1 MQSMSFDPA
10 VANIGAQVVDD
21 AIQGLQAGVTVSTSV
36 TGLAPAGADEVSAQA
51 AMAFAAAGAQ
61 IRTLNTASQ
70 EELMR
75 TGGAFSEIA
84 RRYAETDAALAG
96 RLGDVLSL
104 PGHPLAGQGH
114 ASARRKSTAAR
125 VANFLQTSPSRA
137 RY

>member
-10 VANIGAQVVDD
+10 GATIGSQVVDD

-61 IRTLNTASQ
+61 MLTLNTAAQ

-75 TGGAFSEIA
+75 TGASSA
-84 RRYAETDAALAG
+84 DRRRNQPKAA
-96 RLGDVLSL
+96 SW
-104 PGHPLAGQGH
+104 PGMVRQ
-114 ASARRKSTAAR
+114 
-125 VANFLQTSPSRA
+125 SREEDC
-137 RY
+137 RFV

>member
-10 VANIGAQVVDD
+10 GATIGSQVVDD

-61 IRTLNTASQ
+61 MLTLNTAAQ

-75 TGGAFSEIA
+75 TGAAFSEIA

-96 RLGDVLSL
+96 GLGDVLSP
-104 PGHPLAGQGH
+104 PGHRLAG
-114 ASARRKSTAAR
+114 
-125 VANFLQTSPSRA
+125 
-137 RY
+137 